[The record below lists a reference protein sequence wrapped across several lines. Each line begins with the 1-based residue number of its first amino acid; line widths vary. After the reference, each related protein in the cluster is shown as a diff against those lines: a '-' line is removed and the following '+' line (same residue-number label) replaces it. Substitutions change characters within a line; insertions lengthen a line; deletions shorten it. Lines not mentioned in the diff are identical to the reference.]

1 MRFPGT
7 FNLGYNN
14 DFVPLGTFIV
24 TMSKEKHKH
33 SESAADLKNEKPK
46 QTKSKDKPMAEPTM
60 PAKETNDANDAETA
74 NQAAATDADTPT
86 FTAEQNAM
94 LIKMKTE
101 EKKTW
106 KEIANTLGKE
116 VGEVKERWKEV
127 RPDKHGDASAIGDTW
142 KKNELKP
149 QEANRKEKRKGDEKA
164 SEDDGAVLLM
174 PDHNFSNEEVR
185 LKGSIHTVDCGNAD
199 EFVSLTY
206 SPTYLTRN
214 SRRCGAVLPMRS
226 GQRLIAKSTPSISK
240 PKSLARMLN
249 YQSRWKSYK

>member
-24 TMSKEKHKH
+24 TMSKEKDKH

-60 PAKETNDANDAETA
+60 PAKENNDANDAETA

-164 SEDDGAVLLM
+164 SEDDGA
-174 PDHNFSNEEVR
+174 NFSNEEVR